1 MNDRIAILGL
11 GYVGLPLATEF
22 AKKFKVL
29 GYDSDPK
36 RVNELNLLIDKT
48 KQVDPSKLKNSLK
61 RKLVLSSN
69 ENMLKDFNVYIST
82 VPTPVSAKKKP
93 DLTYLI
99 SVSKTIGKYLKKGD
113 LVIYE
118 STVYPGCT
126 EEECIPVLEKSS
138 GLTFNKDFFCGYSPE
153 RINPNDKKHTIKNIV
168 KITSGSNKKTALFV
182 DNLYKKIIKSG
193 THCTSSIKIAE
204 AAKVIE
210 NSQRD
215 INIAFVNELA
225 KICSLLKIDTLDV
238 LEAASSKW
246 NFLNFKPG
254 LVGGHCIG
262 VDPYYL
268 TYKAQSVGYHP
279 EIILAG
285 RRLNDGMGAYIS
297 VQLVKAMLK
306 KLIHVQDSRVLV
318 MGLTFKED
326 CPDHRIINC
335 AFKLHEENLD
345 KQLVLVSKDTNMR
358 LKARSLGLLAE
369 DYTTDA
375 IEDVSHI
382 YPGSRL
388 IEDVSSAEIDMIYD
402 ADGVD
407 FNDLKSIKKPIPN
420 ENYILR
426 NGQKSVLAYFDP
438 FEKKITQINNLNA
451 YGITPRNAE
460 QSFALNMLLDERIQ
474 LVTLSGKAGTG
485 KTLLALA
492 CALEKRKRFRK
503 IFLAR
508 PIVPL
513 SNKDLGFLPGDIHS
527 KLDPYM
533 QPLFDNLSVI
543 RHQFKSNEK
552 RAQRINEMLEE
563 EKLLIT
569 PLAYIRG
576 RSLQKSF
583 FIVDEAQNLTPHEIK
598 TIITRAGEGTKVVFT
613 GDIHQIDHP
622 YLDKKSNGL
631 TYLISRMKG
640 QNVFAHITLEK
651 GERSDLAEL
660 ASNLL

>member
-1 MNDRIAILGL
+1 M
-11 GYVGLPLATEF
+11 
-22 AKKFKVL
+22 
-29 GYDSDPK
+29 
-36 RVNELNLLIDKT
+36 VN
-48 KQVDPSKLKNSLK
+48 
-61 RKLVLSSN
+61 
-69 ENMLKDFNVYIST
+69 
-82 VPTPVSAKKKP
+82 
-93 DLTYLI
+93 
-99 SVSKTIGKYLKKGD
+99 
-113 LVIYE
+113 
-118 STVYPGCT
+118 
-126 EEECIPVLEKSS
+126 
-138 GLTFNKDFFCGYSPE
+138 
-153 RINPNDKKHTIKNIV
+153 
-168 KITSGSNKKTALFV
+168 TS
-182 DNLYKKIIKSG
+182 KKIFVLDTNVILHDATCIQNFEDNEVVIPISALEELDQFKRGNEQIHYNAREFLRLLDELSIGPNPDDLNQSDGKIK
-193 THCTSSIKIAE
+193 
-204 AAKVIE
+204 VV
-210 NSQRD
+210 
-215 INIAFVNELA
+215 VNHNWHP
-225 KICSLLKIDTLDV
+225 DV
-238 LEAASSKW
+238 EK
-246 NFLNFKPG
+246 
-254 LVGGHCIG
+254 
-262 VDPYYL
+262 
-268 TYKAQSVGYHP
+268 
-279 EIILAG
+279 
-285 RRLNDGMGAYIS
+285 
-297 VQLVKAMLK
+297 
-306 KLIHVQDSRVLV
+306 
-318 MGLTFKED
+318 TFKED

-358 LKARSLGLLAE
+358 LKARSLGLMAE
-369 DYTTDA
+369 DYTTDT
-375 IEDVSHI
+375 IEDVNHI
-382 YPGSRL
+382 YPGNRL
-388 IEDVSSAEIDMIYD
+388 IENVSSEEIDMIYN

-407 FNDLKSIKKPIPN
+407 FKNLESIQKPVPN

-438 FEKKITQINNLNA
+438 FEKEITQINNLNA

-552 RAQRINEMLEE
+552 RAKRINEMLEE

-640 QNVFAHITLEK
+640 QSVFAHITLEK

>member
-1 MNDRIAILGL
+1 MANTSKKIFVLDTNVILHD
-11 GYVGLPLATEF
+11 ATCIQNFEDNEVVIPISALEELDQFKRGNEQIHYNAREF
-22 AKKFKVL
+22 L
-29 GYDSDPK
+29 RLLDELSIDSNS
-36 RVNELNLLIDKT
+36 NELNH
-48 KQVDPSKLKNSLK
+48 
-61 RKLVLSSN
+61 
-69 ENMLKDFNVYIST
+69 
-82 VPTPVSAKKKP
+82 PVGKIKVVVNHNWHP
-93 DLTYLI
+93 D
-99 SVSKTIGKYLKKGD
+99 V
-113 LVIYE
+113 
-118 STVYPGCT
+118 
-126 EEECIPVLEKSS
+126 EK
-138 GLTFNKDFFCGYSPE
+138 
-153 RINPNDKKHTIKNIV
+153 
-168 KITSGSNKKTALFV
+168 
-182 DNLYKKIIKSG
+182 
-193 THCTSSIKIAE
+193 
-204 AAKVIE
+204 
-210 NSQRD
+210 
-215 INIAFVNELA
+215 
-225 KICSLLKIDTLDV
+225 
-238 LEAASSKW
+238 
-246 NFLNFKPG
+246 
-254 LVGGHCIG
+254 
-262 VDPYYL
+262 
-268 TYKAQSVGYHP
+268 
-279 EIILAG
+279 
-285 RRLNDGMGAYIS
+285 
-297 VQLVKAMLK
+297 
-306 KLIHVQDSRVLV
+306 
-318 MGLTFKED
+318 TFKED

-358 LKARSLGLLAE
+358 LKARSLGLMAE
-369 DYTTDA
+369 DYTTDT
-375 IEDVSHI
+375 IEDVNHI
-382 YPGSRL
+382 YPGNRL
-388 IEDVSSAEIDMIYD
+388 IENVSSEEIDMIYN

-407 FNDLKSIKKPIPN
+407 FKNLESIQKPVPN

-438 FEKKITQINNLNA
+438 FEKEITQINNLNA

-543 RHQFKSNEK
+543 RHQFKGNEK

-640 QNVFAHITLEK
+640 QSVFAHITLEK